1 MADMTQQGP
10 KTTDRNR
17 DDRRGQGQN
26 RDLGQLTVSA
36 HFSDPETAPF
46 HRHTATSV
54 AKRWDE
60 KLFDGG
66 AMMRGE
72 VVGGKR

>member
-10 KTTDRNR
+10 QTTDRNR

-26 RDLGQLTVSA
+26 TGLEQLTVSA
-36 HFSDPETAPF
+36 HFSEPETAPL

-54 AKRWDE
+54 AERWDK